1 MTSFETITPEEYQ
14 RLIDNE
20 KKIFDL
26 TDNFTTPEI
35 LNKYRDSDKNVED
48 KIIKKEKIK
57 EKYNNLDKIINK
69 GIDKIK
75 ENSIK
80 NITNNYYSNDNDE
93 VEDDKYIE
101 HINKEMND
109 DIMSKIYEQN
119 YRFDNDDEILNSFSK
134 IFKEYD
140 MEYNPRSNT
149 KYYRVRYLLNK
160 IKENKDVPVD
170 LYNHFHVKLSENNKA
185 YHIIPIDKKEQTG
198 SSINNIIIND
208 KDLNKGILRIRYLN
222 NRKLTNNLL
231 KHDYKIS
238 KNMVNAIKF
247 NKDLHKLSKNEMKIY
262 HELQKFLNKD
272 QDINVLIGS
281 YLSGNNSKKLY
292 NKISLM
298 LYNKLKNNII
308 SKKEYTKLINKI
320 NKI

>member
-1 MTSFETITPEEYQ
+1 MTSFATITPEEYQ

-26 TDNFTTPEI
+26 TDNFTSPEI
-35 LNKYRDSDKNVED
+35 LNKYRHTDKNIED
-48 KIIKKEKIK
+48 KIKQKEMER
-57 EKYNNLDKIINK
+57 EKYENLDKIINK
-69 GIDKIK
+69 SIDKLTTK
-75 ENSIK
+75 PKRDFTANYDYDDDSSI
-80 NITNNYYSNDNDE
+80 S
-93 VEDDKYIE
+93 VLDKYDY
-101 HINKEMND
+101 D

-119 YRFDNDDEILNSFSK
+119 YRFNNDDEILDSFSK
-134 IFKEYD
+134 IFKEYN
-140 MEYNPRSNT
+140 MEYNPRPNT
-149 KYYRVRYLLNK
+149 RYYRVRYLLSK
-160 IKENKDVPVD
+160 LKENEYVPID
-170 LYNHFHVKLSENNKA
+170 LYNHFHTTLSENNKA
-185 YHIIPIDKKEQTG
+185 YHIIPIDKNEQVG

-208 KDLNKGILRIRYLN
+208 KDLNKGILKVRYLN

-247 NKDLHKLSKNEMKIY
+247 NKNLHKLSKNEMKIY
-262 HELQKFLNKD
+262 HELQKFLNKE

-292 NKISLM
+292 NKISSM
-298 LYNKLKNNII
+298 LYNKLKNGMIN
-308 SKKEYTKLINKI
+308 KKEYTKLINKI

>member
-1 MTSFETITPEEYQ
+1 MTSFETITPEEYKK
-14 RLIDNE
+14 LVDNE
-20 KKIFDL
+20 RKIFDL
-26 TDNFTTPEI
+26 TENFTTPEI
-35 LNKYRDSDKNVED
+35 LNKYRDSDKNIED
-48 KIIKKEKIK
+48 KIKKNEKIK
-57 EKYNNLDKIINK
+57 EKYEHLDKIINK
-69 GIDKIK
+69 SIDRLKP
-75 ENSIK
+75 K
-80 NITNNYYSNDNDE
+80 NDFIVNYDDS
-93 VEDDKYIE
+93 DKYDYYD
-101 HINKEMND
+101 INSE
-109 DIMSKIYEQN
+109 IYEQN

-149 KYYRVRYLLNK
+149 RYYRVRYLLNK
-160 IKENKDVPVD
+160 LKENRNIPVD
-170 LYNHFHVKLSENNKA
+170 LYNHFHTTLSENNKT
-185 YHIIPIDKKEQTG
+185 YHIIPIEKNEQTG

-208 KDLNKGILRIRYLN
+208 KDLNNGILKVRYLN

-238 KNMVNAIKF
+238 EKMKKAIKF
-247 NKDLHKLSKNEMKIY
+247 NKDIHKLSKNEMKIY
-262 HELQKFLNKD
+262 HELQKFLNKE

-292 NKISLM
+292 NKISSM

-320 NKI
+320 NKE

>member
-20 KKIFDL
+20 KKIFNL
-26 TDNFTTPEI
+26 TENFTSPEI
-35 LNKYRDSDKNVED
+35 LNKYRHTDENIDK
-48 KIIKKEKIK
+48 KIKQKEMTK
-57 EKYNNLDKIINK
+57 EKYENLDKIINK
-69 GIDKIK
+69 SIDKIK
-75 ENSIK
+75 ESPVK
-80 NITNNYYSNDNDE
+80 NVANNYYSNENDE
-93 VEDDKYIE
+93 DEKYLPF
-101 HINKEMND
+101 INKNMGIF
-109 DIMSKIYEQN
+109 DISDLYDQQYN
-119 YRFDNDDEILNSFSK
+119 FDDDESILDSFQK
-134 IFKEYD
+134 VYKEHDIKY
-140 MEYNPRSNT
+140 EPRDNT
-149 KYYRVRYLLNK
+149 KFIRVRYLLK
-160 IKENKDVPVD
+160 KLKENDGVD
-170 LYNHFHVKLSENNKA
+170 TSLYNHFHTSLSERNKL
-185 YHIIPIDKKEQTG
+185 YHKIPTYEDEYQEG

-208 KDLNKGILRIRYLN
+208 KDLNKGILRVRYLN

-262 HELQKFLNKD
+262 HELQKFLNKE

-292 NKISLM
+292 NKISSM
-298 LYNKLKNNII
+298 LYNKLKNGMIN
-308 SKKEYTKLINKI
+308 KKEYTKLINKI